1 MKHRVHLFSFV
12 RCQSAQ
18 GPRRT
23 GGDFSAP
30 SKLVSEKQVQKVE
43 TASKCSL
50 ITKSSGLLWCVSAN
64 PLATWLRSAIRSTN
78 GLDNAALSCSLHVPV
93 QPIGASRPHS
103 RYVSCVF
110 ALSRANPRSERQVQ
124 GQDSRSEPSAVP
136 GLEPP
141 RRGLRVSGA
150 VCVAM
155 RRSSLA
161 SLPDRDAR
169 ARVPVH
175 GELQKLAQSGGFE
188 ALIPSPEC
196 VTSSSYSFI

>member
-64 PLATWLRSAIRSTN
+64 PLATWLRSANRSTN
-78 GLDNAALSCSLHVPV
+78 GLDNAALSCSLRRAGPADWRFKTALTVRQLRFCVKSRQSTVRVP
-93 QPIGASRPHS
+93 GSRP
-103 RYVSCVF
+103 
-110 ALSRANPRSERQVQ
+110 
-124 GQDSRSEPSAVP
+124 
-136 GLEPP
+136 
-141 RRGLRVSGA
+141 
-150 VCVAM
+150 
-155 RRSSLA
+155 
-161 SLPDRDAR
+161 
-169 ARVPVH
+169 
-175 GELQKLAQSGGFE
+175 GFE
-188 ALIPSPEC
+188 K
-196 VTSSSYSFI
+196 